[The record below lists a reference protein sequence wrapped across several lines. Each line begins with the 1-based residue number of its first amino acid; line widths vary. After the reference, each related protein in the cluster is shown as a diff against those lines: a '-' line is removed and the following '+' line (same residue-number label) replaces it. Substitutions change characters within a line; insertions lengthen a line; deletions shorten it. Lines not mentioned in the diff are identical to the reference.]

1 MDSKLATSG
10 LQALVTELRLRAS
23 TTTDS
28 LEARANAIL
37 LYAAVE
43 YLLLKADATVGD
55 FIDFI
60 NLAEA
65 FSTQD
70 AVSLLASKPFTDAQT
85 TTDQLVAVLAK
96 VLADGLNTSD
106 EALLNTDKPLTSA
119 ALVADIAAKTFGKLA
134 DTDFVTAAD
143 YSDLTAVKNFPEV
156 AYAAEG
162 PGTGQIYADLTY
174 FAEDYVREG
183 FPTRGFFKVIG
194 DTLDA
199 TDDFLGVANVDDDQ
213 IIFFGKSR
221 MDHAV
226 TSEVFSR
233 AFTTSRTDGV
243 SPTDIVLLAT
253 SRPAASAFV
262 AADST
267 VKTIGKT
274 PADTATSADAGA
286 LRMTDYA
293 DISYFAQ
300 DYVGTAFSF

>member
-23 TTTDS
+23 ATTDS

-55 FIDFI
+55 FVKILNFSDAF
-60 NLAEA
+60 LA
-65 FSTQD
+65 QD
-70 AVSLLASKPFTDAQT
+70 AVALLTAKPFTDAQT
-85 TTDQLVAVLAK
+85 TADQLVAALAK
-96 VLADGLNTSD
+96 ALTDLLSTSD
-106 EALLNTDKPLTSA
+106 EALLDTAKPLADT
-119 ALVADIAAKTFGKLA
+119 ALTADIATKAVDKPVDA
-134 DTDFVTAAD
+134 DFATAAD
-143 YSDLTAVKNFPEV
+143 DVGLTAAKPFQDITSVT
-156 AYAAEG
+156 EG
-162 PGTGQIYADLTY
+162 PAVGQNYAGSTY

-183 FPTRGFFKVIG
+183 FPIRDFYKAVS

-221 MDHAV
+221 MDHVV

-233 AFTTSRTDGV
+233 AFTTARTDGV
-243 SPTDIVLLAT
+243 SPTDVVLLAT
-253 SRPAASAFV
+253 SRPAASAFGV
-262 AADST
+262 ADFT